1 MRCNFD
7 ELGINLLLEE
17 NSISVLVAE
26 SAEQFSKILSDLEM
40 QATGMEG
47 NFCFFDDED
56 KILNVSKTV
65 DVIMNPFALDSN
77 DKRIRNKLYQ
87 YFEGIATDECQEV
100 MADVNA
106 DIMRLLENLND
117 HLEYMLCYDLNLDI
131 NGLLKLYDVEID
143 IEEQTL
149 CERILN
155 YCILMKR
162 YCGIKVFCFVNL
174 KLFLSEQQLS
184 ELYHDLI
191 NNKIFC
197 LMIETVQRVKIEYEK
212 NYILD
217 QNLCLIEI

>member
-7 ELGINLLLEE
+7 DLGVNLLIEE
-17 NSISVLVAE
+17 DAISVLVIE
-26 SAEQFSKILSDLEM
+26 STEHFAAIISDLEI
-40 QATGMEG
+40 QATGMDG
-47 NFCFFDDED
+47 KFHFFDDED
-56 KILNVSKTV
+56 EILNIAKAV
-65 DVIMNPFALDSN
+65 DVIMNPFALNSN
-77 DKRIRNKLYQ
+77 DKRIKNKLYQ
-87 YFEGIATDECQEV
+87 YFDGIATDECQEL
-100 MADVNA
+100 MSDVNA
-106 DIMRLLENLND
+106 NIIRLLETLNN
-117 HLEYMLCYDLNLDI
+117 HLEYILCYNLNLDI

-217 QNLCLIEI
+217 QDLCLIEI